1 MLDFDEMVRF
11 RVESENHFIYRNI
24 GVYDAPRWEWMKSW
38 RNVKLAAETF
48 TREDGTPAIILSVS
62 FRPDSTEEEDCGVI
76 VRTAYQR
83 TRIMD
88 LLILDAPILS
98 MDKKAKGFRAHMT
111 ISQIKDGMAHLS
123 VVAKSQGQP
132 ARMFY

>member
-1 MLDFDEMVRF
+1 MLDFDEMIRF
-11 RVESENHFIYRNI
+11 RVESKNHLIYRNI
-24 GVYDAPRWEWMKSW
+24 GVYGAPIWEWMKSW

-62 FRPDSTEEEDCGVI
+62 FRPDSTEEEDCGVK

-98 MDKKAKGFRAHMT
+98 MDKRAKGFRAHML
-111 ISQIKDGMAHLS
+111 IRQIKDGMAYLS
-123 VVAKSQGQP
+123 VVRGGQEHSV
-132 ARMFY
+132 RMFY